1 MAKANHKVECLD
13 CTDFCRGKDCT
24 VLDWNILCDFDGTI
38 ALKDITD
45 SLLERFARPGW
56 ETLESA
62 WRSGKLGSREC
73 MGGQV
78 ALLDASQTEIDAH
91 LASMEIDPMFPAF
104 VAAAKAAG
112 ISITIVSDGLDYAIS
127 KILARYALADLPIIA
142 NHFEPEGAREW
153 SLKFPYSSPSCS
165 VSSGNCKC
173 ACVSRARK
181 PPHNILLIG
190 DGASDFCAAD
200 AVDHVFAKARLIDH
214 CTSAGIPHTPIAG
227 FAEALA
233 LLPALIAGRLTKF
246 SSLNV
251 VQDISSNA

>member
-1 MAKANHKVECLD
+1 MLE
-13 CTDFCRGKDCT
+13 
-24 VLDWNILCDFDGTI
+24 WNILCDFDGTI
-38 ALKDITD
+38 ALQDITD

-78 ALLDASQTEIDAH
+78 ALLDASQADIDAH
-91 LASMEIDPMFPAF
+91 LATMEIDPMFPAF
-104 VAAAKAAG
+104 VIAAKTAG
-112 ISITIVSDGLDYAIS
+112 ISITIVSDGLDYAIN
-127 KILARYALADLPIIA
+127 KILARYDLADLPIIA
-142 NHFEPEGAREW
+142 NQLEREGEREW
-153 SLKFPYSSPSCS
+153 SLKFPYASPSCT

-190 DGASDFCAAD
+190 DGVSDFCAAD

-214 CTSAGIPHTPIAG
+214 CRSAGIAHTPIID
-227 FAEALA
+227 FAEALQ
-233 LLPALIAGRLTKF
+233 LLPALIAGRLPNL
-246 SSLNV
+246 SSLHV
-251 VQDISSNA
+251 IQDISSNA